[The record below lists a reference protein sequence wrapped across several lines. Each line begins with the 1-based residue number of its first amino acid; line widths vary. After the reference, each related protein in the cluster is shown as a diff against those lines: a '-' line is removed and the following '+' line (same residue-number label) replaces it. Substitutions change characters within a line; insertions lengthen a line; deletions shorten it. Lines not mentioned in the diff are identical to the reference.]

1 MNFLSNDLFALLIIL
16 LISILVSIVSLII
29 YDNSFSPSKQEQDL
43 EIINS
48 YLRQLIVGYPL

>member
-1 MNFLSNDLFALLIIL
+1 MGFMNNDAFAIFMIA
-16 LISILVSIVSLII
+16 LISILVSIIAILI
-29 YDNSFSPSKQEQDL
+29 YDKSFTPSKQKQDL

>member
-1 MNFLSNDLFALLIIL
+1 MNFFSNDLFALLVIL
-16 LISILVSIVSLII
+16 LVSILVSIVSLII
-29 YDNSFSPSKQEQDL
+29 YDNSFTPSKQEQDL

>member
-1 MNFLSNDLFALLIIL
+1 MNFLSNDLFALLVIL
-16 LISILVSIVSLII
+16 LVSILVSIVSLII
-29 YDNSFSPSKQEQDL
+29 YDNSFTPSKQEQDL

>member
-1 MNFLSNDLFALLIIL
+1 MGFMNNDAFAIFMIA
-16 LISILVSIVSLII
+16 LISILVSIVAILI
-29 YDNSFSPSKQEQDL
+29 YDKSFTPSKQKQDL

>member
-1 MNFLSNDLFALLIIL
+1 MGFMSNDGFAIFVIVLVSLLVSI
-16 LISILVSIVSLII
+16 ISILI
-29 YDNSFSPSKQEQDL
+29 YDKSFTPSKQKEDL

>member
-1 MNFLSNDLFALLIIL
+1 MSFMNNDAFAIFMIA
-16 LISILVSIVSLII
+16 LISILVSIVAILI
-29 YDNSFSPSKQEQDL
+29 YDKSFTPSEQKQDL

>member
-1 MNFLSNDLFALLIIL
+1 MGFMSNDGFAIFVIVLVSLLVSI
-16 LISILVSIVSLII
+16 ISILI
-29 YDNSFSPSKQEQDL
+29 YDNNFTPSKQKQDL